1 MKPQHANRIAIVR
14 RGTAQLGPWG
24 QTPLGSAVVD
34 IDGAAHV
41 VASLGSSSR
50 RRFPMVSIN
59 IALLAAVGLVGL
71 VDGGRITAAEPTTAT
86 AEASPPA
93 AVDDQVRDQQLDIV
107 LEAREI
113 ERVLGKIK
121 RASELAKTRM
131 TEAAGKAEM
140 VSTRLLANDP
150 QARADAAEARQM
162 FKEISRQLEAM
173 LTEDTPQ
180 QVAAARTMAVQLAR
194 LEREF
199 LEQFPGALNA
209 FTTGGIGNKDPK
221 TIEFLDPDGKKA
233 EQPKVP
239 GGEGQ
244 SQANSNGNGGTTG
257 EPNEK
262 TAGDSAAEKDN
273 EGEQA
278 KPGEISPQ
286 ELAEKAKELAAR
298 AKTLLDLLE
307 SVRRS
312 DDPKDQAATKAI
324 DEILKVSGLEQA
336 LANLEKSAEQIAA
349 GDTESAQLAAIDA
362 ADRLELVAS
371 QLERVYRDLVS
382 PQAEELRELEA
393 QLASLLEESQSLDT
407 PRDVAEWGREARN
420 AVDEAT
426 KAGISEELTNP
437 AQQELS
443 QVPSGSLAN
452 ASQQLGSWATTGG
465 QYRAPTQ
472 VVNSLRSLHEEVQK
486 QLQALA
492 LRDMASYAD
501 EALPPEYM
509 DLVDKY
515 YEVLSGQSN
524 DTSIEQL
531 KK

>member
-1 MKPQHANRIAIVR
+1 MKSPHPICLERVR
-14 RGTAQLGPWG
+14 LGTAQLGPWG
-24 QTPLGSAVVD
+24 HTPLGSAVVD
-34 IDGAAHV
+34 IDGATHV
-41 VASLGSSSR
+41 VAPLGSSR
-50 RRFPMVSIN
+50 RRRFHSVSIN

-71 VDGGRITAAEPTTAT
+71 VDGGRITAAEPTTSA
-86 AEASPPA
+86 AEASPAA
-93 AVDDQVRDQQLDIV
+93 AVHDQVRDQQLDIV
-107 LEAREI
+107 LEARDI

-131 TEAAGKAEM
+131 TEAAGKAEV
-140 VSTRLLANDP
+140 VSNRLQANDP
-150 QARADAAEARQM
+150 QVRADAADAKQM
-162 FKEISRQLEAM
+162 FQEISRQLEAM

-180 QVAAARTMAVQLAR
+180 QVAAARTMAAQLAR

-221 TIEFLDPDGKKA
+221 TIEFADPDGKKA
-233 EQPKVP
+233 EQPKSI
-239 GGEGQ
+239 GQ
-244 SQANSNGNGGTTG
+244 AGKPQNNPDGNAGNSNEGK
-257 EPNEK
+257 EK
-262 TAGDSAAEKDN
+262 DAGDSAAEEEKQ
-273 EGEQA
+273 GEQA
-278 KPGEISPQ
+278 KQGVMTPQ
-286 ELAEKAKELAAR
+286 ELAQKAKELAAR

-324 DEILKVSGLEQA
+324 DEILKASGLEQA

-382 PQAEELRELEA
+382 PQAEELRDLEA
-393 QLASLLEESQSLDT
+393 QLASLLEQSQSLET

-452 ASQQLGSWATTGG
+452 ASQQLGLWTTPGG

-472 VVNSLRSLHEEVQK
+472 IVNSLRSLHEEVQK
-486 QLQALA
+486 QLQSLA

-509 DLVDKY
+509 HLVDKY